1 MSTDSDEVRPVR
13 LAQNQSLFRAV
24 NERVQMVADQYISS
38 APIAFMCECAY
49 TDCGRHIELTREE
62 YEAIRANATHFFV
75 LPEHVFPDVEVV
87 VEDRGSFWIVEKVG
101 TAGQVAAAADRRP
114 PETDAVG

>member
-1 MSTDSDEVRPVR
+1 MSTDSSEVRQVR

-24 NERVQMVADQYISS
+24 NERVETVAGQFAAT
-38 APIAFMCECAY
+38 APLSFICECAY

-75 LPEHVFPDVEVV
+75 LPDHVFPEVEAVLEDRGAYVV
-87 VEDRGSFWIVEKVG
+87 VEKLGIGGR
-101 TAGQVAAAADRRP
+101 VAAAGDLRP